1 MPELKETSSSATTIV
16 ESSSKNGIYVYAG
29 NKDLLILI
37 KKNQLAK
44 EPENQRP
51 SRWARGDRVDC
62 MITELDK
69 DKRKV
74 VLSIKS
80 LEEKE
85 QKLAIK
91 KFGSK
96 DSGGTLSD
104 ILGPLLK
111 KKTKTNK
118 E

>member
-1 MPELKETSSSATTIV
+1 
-16 ESSSKNGIYVYAG
+16 
-29 NKDLLILI
+29 
-37 KKNQLAK
+37 
-44 EPENQRP
+44 
-51 SRWARGDRVDC
+51 
-62 MITELDK
+62 MITDLNK

-74 VLSIKS
+74 ILSIKS

-85 QKLAIK
+85 QELAIK

-111 KKTKTNK
+111 KRLIKKSNILIHGQI
-118 E
+118 